1 MTGIF
6 QSRCGWLARL
16 WISLSSP
23 RRSGILFVFRR
34 QSNDGD
40 APALFRREAKNIP
53 ILRIPMFNNVRRERF
68 LKILADTG
76 SVTAAVALYEPREG
90 GSAWIRNLVGSRDDT
105 AALHCGDRG
114 KPWITV

>member
-40 APALFRREAKNIP
+40 APALFRRQAKNIP
-53 ILRIPMFNNVRRERF
+53 ILRIPMFENVRRQRF

-76 SVTAAVALYEPREG
+76 SVTAAVALYDPEKGGPRGFEILSG
-90 GSAWIRNLVGSRDDT
+90 PRQYRNIAVR
-105 AALHCGDRG
+105 
-114 KPWITV
+114 